1 MCYIEIHLVI
11 TGVFLNVWVYEFLTC
26 DNLISHNFHLYSLG
40 YFIYIIA
47 CGIFR
52 QATVSGQLN

>member
-11 TGVFLNVWVYEFLTC
+11 TSVFLNIWVYEFSTC

-40 YFIYIIA
+40 FYIYVIV
-47 CGIFR
+47 CGISD
-52 QATVSGQLN
+52 SGQLN